1 MRDRLASLSD
11 EARSIRAQVPHEFE
25 PDVERIQQQMQR
37 LGERLSV
44 LSGGQGHDLSGG
56 EAGAGSQAAPED
68 VILLGAPSKT
78 DDPWDEQSANALTRF
93 YESGEPFAPAAQ
105 TAGLAASAASAGE
118 PQNKNLSIEPE
129 WLNER
134 FADIAQRIE
143 QSLAEIRPESS
154 LLTLGRRFDQLEERM
169 TSALRSVTRADL
181 GELRGAETQIEE
193 INTQLDQF
201 RRQLARLDAIDAHLG
216 TLAAQLS
223 DERLGRLFNQGSGQ
237 GSGMG
242 GADASRLE
250 AIDAQ
255 LGTLAAQLSHE
266 HLADLIGQ
274 GAVRSADL
282 KEWADATAQKVVAR
296 LADQDLA
303 AAPPRDLGEV
313 RGMLESFIN
322 ERRHSDENNAS
333 MLETMQQAIIRVLD
347 RIDALELGQQHAGE
361 SAPPSYMPPMAQSRP
376 DAGHASHDFQRS
388 QTESHYEAPHA
399 ASYGGET
406 DEESFVPD
414 EPQVGYATAPF
425 DLDAAFA
432 SERDTGPERF
442 GTPEPPARAMDV
454 LRHDFI
460 ADAHRAKLKAASK
473 LEGPGDLG
481 QARMGEGVPA
491 KEKAP
496 PKKARARRSI
506 FNFRSPRVLMCI
518 LTLLAMIPAALFFM
532 PRTPAD
538 GATTSSAKSALPLS
552 HDGVSGAG
560 GAAAGNGASG
570 LPANGMPATRS
581 RQLVPGSDP
590 EAGQFEDIGAPDS
603 NGRYDRVDTAAIP
616 EVLAAASDRHTIVP
630 SGGMSATPAALMQER
645 VLRMNGV
652 VPTAGVEGSGEAKAP
667 GLPPA
672 AVGPFSLR
680 MAAAQGNPSAQFE
693 VATRLAEG
701 KGTDQDLKAAT
712 QWYLRSATSGFAM
725 AQFRLGT
732 LYERGVSVKTDLA
745 RAKVWYA
752 RAAEQGNVKAMH
764 NLAVLIAGRGGVEPD
779 YTTAAKWF
787 GEAASRGL
795 ADSQYNLAVLYE
807 NGLGVAKDDKQ
818 AYKWLLLAAKSGDS
832 EAQSRRDA
840 LKARLSEGVRSAAE
854 AMAQSW
860 LVKPADP
867 MANDSR
873 VAGQAWKQ
881 GPQRVTRR

>member
-1 MRDRLASLSD
+1 M
-11 EARSIRAQVPHEFE
+11 
-25 PDVERIQQQMQR
+25 
-37 LGERLSV
+37 
-44 LSGGQGHDLSGG
+44 
-56 EAGAGSQAAPED
+56 
-68 VILLGAPSKT
+68 
-78 DDPWDEQSANALTRF
+78 
-93 YESGEPFAPAAQ
+93 
-105 TAGLAASAASAGE
+105 
-118 PQNKNLSIEPE
+118 
-129 WLNER
+129 
-134 FADIAQRIE
+134 
-143 QSLAEIRPESS
+143 
-154 LLTLGRRFDQLEERM
+154 
-169 TSALRSVTRADL
+169 
-181 GELRGAETQIEE
+181 GELRGAEAQIEE

-223 DERLGRLFNQGSGQ
+223 DERLGRLFNQGLSQ
-237 GSGMG
+237 GAGMG
-242 GADASRLE
+242 GADPGRLE

-266 HLADLIGQ
+266 RLAEIIGQ
-274 GAVRSADL
+274 GAVRGADL
-282 KEWADATAQKVVAR
+282 EGLADAAAQKVAAR
-296 LADQDLA
+296 LADQNLTGSQ
-303 AAPPRDLGEV
+303 PRDLGEV

-347 RIDALELGQQHAGE
+347 RIDALELGQQHAGDTAS
-361 SAPPSYMPPMAQSRP
+361 SAYMPPMAQSRP
-376 DAGHASHDFQRS
+376 DADHVSSHFQRP
-388 QTESHYEAPHA
+388 QTHTESDYEAPRM
-399 ASYGGET
+399 ASFGGET
-406 DEESFVPD
+406 DDQSFVPD

-432 SERDTGPERF
+432 SERDAEPERS
-442 GTPEPPARAMDV
+442 GTAAPPARAMDV

-460 ADAHRAKLKAASK
+460 ADAHRAKLKAASR
-473 LEGPGDLG
+473 LEGPGDHH
-481 QARMGEGVPA
+481 ARMGEGGPA

-496 PKKARARRSI
+496 PQKARARRSI
-506 FNFRSPRVLMCI
+506 FSFRSPRVLMCI

-538 GATTSSAKSALPLS
+538 GVAPSTVKSALPLS
-552 HDGVSGAG
+552 QDGASGAG
-560 GAAAGNGASG
+560 GAPAGNGASG

-581 RQLVPGSDP
+581 RQLVPGSEP
-590 EAGQFEDIGAPDS
+590 EAGQFEDIGAPGS

-616 EVLAAASDRHTIVP
+616 DRLAAASGDMMFP
-630 SGGMSATPAALMQER
+630 SGGVTATPAALMQER

-652 VPTAGVEGSGEAKAP
+652 TPAGEEGPDEAKSP

-672 AVGPFSLR
+672 TVGPFSLR
-680 MAAAQGNPSAQFE
+680 LAAAKGDPSAQFE

-701 KGTDQDLKAAT
+701 KSADQDLKAAT

-732 LYERGVSVKTDLA
+732 LYERGVSVQTDLA

-764 NLAVLIAGRGGVEPD
+764 NLAVLVAGRGGVEPD

-787 GEAASRGL
+787 TEAANRGL

-807 NGLGVAKDDKQ
+807 NGLGVTKSDKE
-818 AYKWLLLAAKSGDS
+818 AYKWLLLAAKSSDK

-840 LKARLSEGVRSAAE
+840 LKARLSEGVRAAAE

-860 LVKPADP
+860 LAKPVDP